1 MHGMHIYV
9 TKFTCGG
16 FALGFTWHHSLAD
29 GIGAAQFLNAVGELA
44 RGLPRPTV
52 DPSKPFLVAPSKPTP
67 RGKLPLSPIDKI
79 QRLRFVLISS
89 IHVFAY
95 GDSGSVDVEI
105 VNTIKQATSEALVLY
120 YPLAGRLVDVGDGDL
135 CIECNGEGVG
145 FIEASA
151 DCSLEDVNFLEHPS
165 VIPLEELVVDHRGWR
180 VTDPP
185 IIMQV
190 TKFTCGGF
198 ALGFTW
204 HHSLADGAGAAQ
216 FLNAVGELARGLP
229 RPTVDPVWAR
239 DSLLDL
245 RPNISSLPSSTP
257 NLLELECSELNVPLD
272 YINQTKENFF
282 RQTGQSCTA
291 FDIALA
297 TIWQCRTRAIG
308 LEPTEPVRVYFAVNV
323 REMLQAQPGYYGN
336 SIFIQTVSSTS
347 QEIAEAPIVE
357 IIKIIRYAK
366 GTVSTEL
373 AKWKKGLLKDNP
385 MEYVDFSY
393 NTLGITYWKNLGFE
407 HVDYGSGKPLWVT
420 VHNEYKFVSFC
431 ILGLPH
437 TRKNGVYINGR
448 IVKKEHLEAFCEE
461 MKLLK
466 QFQRKEGFHHQ

>member
-1 MHGMHIYV
+1 MGFVV
-9 TKFTCGG
+9 TK
-16 FALGFTWHHSLAD
+16 
-29 GIGAAQFLNAVGELA
+29 
-44 RGLPRPTV
+44 
-52 DPSKPFLVAPSKPTP
+52 SKPFLVAPSKPTP

-79 QRLRFVLISS
+79 QILRSLLLSY
-89 IHVFAY
+89 IHVFAHSDD
-95 GDSGSVDVEI
+95 GGSVEI
-105 VNTIKQATSEALVLY
+105 VNTIRRAISEALVLY

-135 CIECNGEGVG
+135 SIECTGEGIG
-145 FIEASA
+145 FVEASA
-151 DCSLEDVNFLEHPS
+151 DCSLEDANFLEHPF
-165 VIPLEELVVDHRGWR
+165 VIPLEELAVDHRGWR

-185 IIMQV
+185 VIMQV

-198 ALGFTW
+198 AVGFTW
-204 HHSLADGAGAAQ
+204 HHSLADGTGAAQ

-245 RPNISSLPSSTP
+245 CPNISSLPSSTP

-336 SIFIQTVSSTS
+336 SIFCQTVSSTS
-347 QEIAEAPIVE
+347 QEITEAPTVE
-357 IIKIIRYAK
+357 IIKIIRHAK

-373 AKWKKGLLKDNP
+373 AKWKNGSLKDYP
-385 MEYVDFSY
+385 MEHVDLSY
-393 NTLGITYWKNLGFE
+393 NAFYATYLKYLGFD
-407 HVDYGSGKPLWVT
+407 HADYGSGKLVRMT
-420 VHNEYKFVSFC
+420 IHNEYKFSPFC
-431 ILGLPH
+431 MLGLPH
-437 TRKNGVYINGR
+437 TRKNGVYISAR
-448 IVKKEHLEAFCEE
+448 IIRKEHLEAFREE
-461 MKLLK
+461 IKLLK
-466 QFQRKEGFHHQ
+466 